1 MKTLQEITKW
11 DYNIPNH
18 IYFLSDD
25 KTKLFAYIIEGTKKV
40 LKLSTPLR
48 FSVSRR
54 KFIDVPNTF
63 GFKEEKSSN
72 PSWNVIGSNGD
83 SYTVEKTNNSYICSC
98 PGFKFRRS
106 CKHIISFNGMSVG
119 IE

>member
-1 MKTLQEITKW
+1 MKIVQEITKW
-11 DYNIPNH
+11 DYSIPNH

-25 KTKLFAYIIEGTKKV
+25 KSKLLAYIIEGTEKV
-40 LKLSTPLR
+40 LKLSVPIR

-63 GFKEEKSSN
+63 GFKEERSSN
-72 PSWNVIGSNGD
+72 PFWKIKGSNGN

-98 PGFKFRRS
+98 PGFKFRRN
-106 CKHIISFNGMSVG
+106 CRHVESFL
-119 IE
+119 EK